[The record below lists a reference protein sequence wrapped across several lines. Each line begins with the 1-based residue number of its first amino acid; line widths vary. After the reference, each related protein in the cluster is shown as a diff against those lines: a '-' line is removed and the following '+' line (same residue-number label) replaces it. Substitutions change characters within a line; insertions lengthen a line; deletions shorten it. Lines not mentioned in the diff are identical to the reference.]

1 MIERDNKILKHAIN
15 KMRKSN
21 ENFLDIFRRTLFAC
35 NERHITHLEYIFN
48 QILHDIEF
56 FNFAI
61 VRSVQFLQ
69 LFEKIV
75 LFNFDEMLS
84 LM

>member
-1 MIERDNKILKHAIN
+1 MIERDNRILKYVIN

-21 ENFLDIFRRTLFAC
+21 ENFLDIFRRTFSAC
-35 NERHITHLEYIFN
+35 NERHITHLKYIFN

-61 VRSVQFLQ
+61 VRFVQFLQ

-75 LFNFDEMLS
+75 LSNFDEILS